1 MKKRSITIGTYKTAD
16 HGWTLTGWTL
26 TDPEQKTSY
35 VEKVGGDGSFDL
47 STALSGGIPRY
58 KPRTFTATLE
68 CSQGTREERGRLIS
82 AMVNELDG
90 LEWNTVPPDHP
101 DHYLT
106 GRVHVAVLRHDLA
119 YAEVQVTGTVDPWL
133 YKARETVVEHKTTI
147 KTQTIHLYN
156 GGRKAVVPMLTVDG
170 VVHIMKGEDAV
181 LLPEGSYKWPSLT
194 LMPGITTFD
203 CMGMGSLTIT
213 YREAVL
219 R

>member
-1 MKKRSITIGTYKTAD
+1 MKKRSVTFGTYKTAD

-26 TDPEQKTSY
+26 SDPEMKTSY

-68 CSQGTREERGRLIS
+68 CSQGTRADRGRLIS
-82 AMVNELDG
+82 DMVNELDG
-90 LEWNTVPPDHP
+90 LEWNTVPPDYP
-101 DHYLT
+101 EHYLT

-133 YKARETVVEHKTTI
+133 YSSRERVVELETTLAQ
-147 KTQTIHLYN
+147 QTVRLYN
-156 GGRKAVVPMLTVDG
+156 EGRKAVVPMLTVEG
-170 VVHIMKGEDAV
+170 AVQMMMGEDVAF
-181 LLPEGSYKWPSLT
+181 LPEGSYKWPALT
-194 LMPGITTFD
+194 LMPGVTEFD
-203 CMGMGSLTIT
+203 CFGIGKLAIS